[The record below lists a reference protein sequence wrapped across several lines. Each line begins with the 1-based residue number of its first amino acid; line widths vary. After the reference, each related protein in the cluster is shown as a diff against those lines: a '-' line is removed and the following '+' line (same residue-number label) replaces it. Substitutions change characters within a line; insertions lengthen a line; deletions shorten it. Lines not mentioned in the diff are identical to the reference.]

1 MFPLK
6 HQRQNLLLKRIPST
20 KIMLNRILTAKQ
32 LLLFF
37 KEFLTVY
44 NSTAYQ
50 LCPLQKTVSEFSFL
64 VLLITDSGLP
74 ALLHLPQ
81 VPHLH
86 VPVIIPDHKYHGL
99 VPQLAASLHYIY
111 THITYVLF
119 KFLVH
124 ELSTRC
130 PQLPDAKLRYI
141 T

>member
-20 KIMLNRILTAKQ
+20 KLMLNRILTAKQ

-99 VPQLAASLHYIY
+99 VPQLAARCPPCTIY
-111 THITYVLF
+111 AYYVLF

>member
-50 LCPLQKTVSEFSFL
+50 LCPLQKTVSKFSFL
-64 VLLITDSGLP
+64 VLLISNYRQWSPSTPSSAAGP
-74 ALLHLPQ
+74 TPSR
-81 VPHLH
+81 PR
-86 VPVIIPDHKYHGL
+86 YH
-99 VPQLAASLHYIY
+99 
-111 THITYVLF
+111 T
-119 KFLVH
+119 
-124 ELSTRC
+124 
-130 PQLPDAKLRYI
+130 
-141 T
+141 